1 MYIHIK
7 KELLRKNKMNENL
20 TKARF
25 GLLLG
30 LGVGIA
36 IGTATDNI
44 GVGVGV
50 GVALAV
56 ALAQN
61 KQPVGSKK
69 DEYQG
74 QDD

>member
-1 MYIHIK
+1 MLSVCSVVK
-7 KELLRKNKMNENL
+7 KIMNENI
-20 TKARF
+20 TQARF

-44 GVGVGV
+44 AVGVGV

-56 ALAQN
+56 AFSQGFWNEKEAN
-61 KQPVGSKK
+61 E
-69 DEYQG
+69 DEERIEE
-74 QDD
+74 

>member
-1 MYIHIK
+1 MD
-7 KELLRKNKMNENL
+7 KNIGKV
-20 TKARF
+20 RS

-44 GVGVGV
+44 AVGVGV

-56 ALAQN
+56 ALSQR
-61 KQPVGSKK
+61 KTSDEK
-69 DEYQG
+69 DL
-74 QDD
+74 QDDDKREENSNQ